1 MAVAKPTPS
10 ERMSVGKLS
19 AGKMP
24 TRLLTAEMVVLK
36 RTKSSS
42 VNELPEGKQA
52 ITTSVAV
59 SSKKLP
65 SKNLRCANKWVNTN
79 PNNAPT
85 INNAL
90 SIRLAV
96 SASSR
101 PIVWAMVGSQV

>member
-1 MAVAKPTPS
+1 MTCIPHCASTHGSRPVLTAAPSRLMAVAKPTPS

-42 VNELPEGKQA
+42 VHELPEGKQA
-52 ITTSVAV
+52 ITTSVAA

-65 SKNLRCANKWVNTN
+65 S
-79 PNNAPT
+79 NA
-85 INNAL
+85 IK
-90 SIRLAV
+90 LA
-96 SASSR
+96 
-101 PIVWAMVGSQV
+101 IMVV

>member
-1 MAVAKPTPS
+1 MACIPHCASTHGSRPVLTAAPNRLMAVAKPTPS

-52 ITTSVAV
+52 ITTSVAA
-59 SSKKLP
+59 SSKNFPAKL
-65 SKNLRCANKWVNTN
+65 
-79 PNNAPT
+79 
-85 INNAL
+85 
-90 SIRLAV
+90 
-96 SASSR
+96 
-101 PIVWAMVGSQV
+101 AMCQQVRQN